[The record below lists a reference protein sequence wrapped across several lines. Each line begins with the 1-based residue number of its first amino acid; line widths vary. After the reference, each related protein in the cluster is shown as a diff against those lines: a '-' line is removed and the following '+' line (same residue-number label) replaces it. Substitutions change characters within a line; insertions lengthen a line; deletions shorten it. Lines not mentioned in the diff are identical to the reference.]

1 MDINLEEKLQERNK
15 DLIQTLKPC
24 ADRMEN
30 EWNANFTRKKP
41 LRLGSTLTQNIYTAL
56 TKYPLMS
63 TNEYNMLDEIDL
75 ETYYQY
81 YMQFISTYSL
91 FEVAHTKQLFC
102 AYMRITVSKFNY
114 LMEKSDNENL
124 KEYANYINDN
134 INGLIYASAET
145 GNTDSRSAL
154 TRGKIKKDGQNLV
167 EVREEVS
174 VQVSQAETPEQL
186 MARANKIFL
195 ESAKK

>member
-1 MDINLEEKLQERNK
+1 MDIKLEEKLQERNK

-63 TNEYNMLDEIDL
+63 MNEYNMLDEIDL

-91 FEVAHTKQLFC
+91 FEVANTKQLFC
-102 AYMRITVSKFNY
+102 AYMHITVSKFNY

>member
-1 MDINLEEKLQERNK
+1 
-15 DLIQTLKPC
+15 
-24 ADRMEN
+24 
-30 EWNANFTRKKP
+30 
-41 LRLGSTLTQNIYTAL
+41 
-56 TKYPLMS
+56 
-63 TNEYNMLDEIDL
+63 
-75 ETYYQY
+75 
-81 YMQFISTYSL
+81 
-91 FEVAHTKQLFC
+91 
-102 AYMRITVSKFNY
+102 MRITVSKFNY

>member
-1 MDINLEEKLQERNK
+1 MDIKLEEKLQERNK
-15 DLIQTLKPC
+15 DLIQALKPC

-63 TNEYNMLDEIDL
+63 MNEYNMLDEIDL

-91 FEVAHTKQLFC
+91 FEVANTKQLFC

>member
-63 TNEYNMLDEIDL
+63 MNEYNMLDEIDL

-91 FEVAHTKQLFC
+91 FEVANTKQLFC
-102 AYMRITVSKFNY
+102 AYMLITVSKFNY
-114 LMEKSDNENL
+114 LMEKADNENL

>member
-63 TNEYNMLDEIDL
+63 MNEYNMLDEIDL

-91 FEVAHTKQLFC
+91 FEVANTKQL
-102 AYMRITVSKFNY
+102 
-114 LMEKSDNENL
+114 
-124 KEYANYINDN
+124 
-134 INGLIYASAET
+134 
-145 GNTDSRSAL
+145 
-154 TRGKIKKDGQNLV
+154 Q
-167 EVREEVS
+167 
-174 VQVSQAETPEQL
+174 Q
-186 MARANKIFL
+186 
-195 ESAKK
+195 